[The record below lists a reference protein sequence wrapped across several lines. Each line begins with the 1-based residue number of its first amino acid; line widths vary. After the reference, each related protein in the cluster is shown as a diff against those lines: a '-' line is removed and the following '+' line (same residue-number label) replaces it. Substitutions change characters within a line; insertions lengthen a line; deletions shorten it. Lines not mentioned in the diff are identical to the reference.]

1 MIDNQEAPEGAR
13 RGSARA
19 EPRAA
24 RASERLEV
32 RLRPEAQRRL
42 RLAAD
47 LQHVSVSAF
56 ILTAGLE
63 SAERVIEEVNSW
75 PVPLAIFEE
84 LETALDAPA
93 EPNSTLAAAIQ
104 EAAELVER
112 R

>member
-1 MIDNQEAPEGAR
+1 
-13 RGSARA
+13 
-19 EPRAA
+19 
-24 RASERLEV
+24 
-32 RLRPEAQRRL
+32 
-42 RLAAD
+42 LAAD

-104 EAAELVER
+104 DAAELVER

>member
-1 MIDNQEAPEGAR
+1 MSDNQEALEDAR
-13 RGSARA
+13 LGRARP

-47 LQHVSVSAF
+47 MQHVSVSAF

-63 SAERVIEEVNSW
+63 SAERVIEEANSW
-75 PVPLAIFEE
+75 PVPVTIFEE
-84 LETALDAPA
+84 LERALDEQA
-93 EPNSTLAAAIQ
+93 EPNSALAEAAQ
-104 EAAELVER
+104 DAAELVER